1 MELPPFSVTWDY
13 RCPFARNAHEFL
25 VAALKDGAPFDV
37 EFVPFTLTQGHLDD
51 GAVPCGTTLRAERT
65 SSPSRRASSCATT
78 SPTGSSTS
86 TAPCSRPATTRGR
99 PAAS

>member
-51 GAVPCGTTLRAERT
+51 GAVPVWDDPARGADLLA
-65 SSPSRRASSCATT
+65 SRRASSCATT

-86 TAPCSRPATTRGR
+86 TAPCSRPPRRGGR

>member
-37 EFVPFTLTQGHLDD
+37 EFVPFTLCLLYTSLGHHW
-51 GAVPCGTTLRAERT
+51 RT
-65 SSPSRRASSCATT
+65 HGQ
-78 SPTGSSTS
+78 PTH
-86 TAPCSRPATTRGR
+86 
-99 PAAS
+99 